1 MRRSRAALLLAAALL
16 AGGAGCAARAPLPV
30 PEGEDYVFPTPT
42 GRELSPSELK
52 TLRTAWTEVLAG
64 DGARAERL
72 LTKLRRPGVARP
84 SVDAAIGYAR
94 MRAGRLQDASASFAA
109 ALGAAPAS
117 VAALVGAGST
127 AARRGDEE
135 AALGYY
141 RRALAVSPEDPLV
154 RKRVGS
160 LKLAATERKMA
171 RAQAAADAGDAAAA
185 ESEYRGILEVAPEVA
200 PVRLALA
207 EKLAGRGDSKA
218 AAEVLAGDPTGDRG
232 LALRRAALLVDLA
245 DFDGAEAAYRA
256 LLARDPADAAARAG
270 VAAAREAREA
280 ASMPEEYRRIPAAAR
295 VTRADLAALL
305 AARVKA
311 LRRAGPGE
319 PTVAVD
325 IAGSWAR
332 EPIATVLALDV
343 MEVYPNHTF
352 QPWATIRRV
361 DLARAAARTLDRLRW
376 PRAAAPAPSDMPGS
390 HLDYDAVDRVL
401 GAGVM
406 TLGPDGAFEPWRAV
420 SGREAID
427 VVDAVARLVGP

>member
-1 MRRSRAALLLAAALL
+1 
-16 AGGAGCAARAPLPV
+16 
-30 PEGEDYVFPTPT
+30 
-42 GRELSPSELK
+42 
-52 TLRTAWTEVLAG
+52 
-64 DGARAERL
+64 
-72 LTKLRRPGVARP
+72 
-84 SVDAAIGYAR
+84 
-94 MRAGRLQDASASFAA
+94 
-109 ALGAAPAS
+109 
-117 VAALVGAGST
+117 
-127 AARRGDEE
+127 
-135 AALGYY
+135 
-141 RRALAVSPEDPLV
+141 
-154 RKRVGS
+154 
-160 LKLAATERKMA
+160 MA

-185 ESEYRGILEVAPEVA
+185 EAEYRGILEVAPEVA

-270 VAAAREAREA
+270 VAAAREARAA
-280 ASMPEEYRRIPAAAR
+280 ASMPEEYRRIPASAR